1 MNSQLLTVLLVED
14 NEDHAELIKRNL
26 EDYSHSSQLYHMKDG
41 EEALNYLTRQGEY
54 SDPETS
60 PRPDLIL
67 LDLRL
72 PKIDGLS
79 VLKEIKESQQLRIIP
94 TVILTSSES
103 ESDICSAYKNYV
115 NSFLVKPLDGLRF
128 SQLMREIGGYWLENN
143 TNAIAKRKKSM

>member
-1 MNSQLLTVLLVED
+1 MKSQPLIVLLVED

-41 EEALNYLTRQGEY
+41 EEALNYLTRQGEF

-60 PRPDLIL
+60 PCPDLIL

-79 VLKEIKESQQLRIIP
+79 VLKEIKESPQLRIIP

-103 ESDICSAYKNYV
+103 ESDICSAYKSYV
-115 NSFLVKPLDGLRF
+115 NSFLVKPLDGIRF
-128 SQLMREIGGYWLENN
+128 SQLMREIGGYWLEHN
-143 TNAIAKRKKSM
+143 TNAIAKQKKSM